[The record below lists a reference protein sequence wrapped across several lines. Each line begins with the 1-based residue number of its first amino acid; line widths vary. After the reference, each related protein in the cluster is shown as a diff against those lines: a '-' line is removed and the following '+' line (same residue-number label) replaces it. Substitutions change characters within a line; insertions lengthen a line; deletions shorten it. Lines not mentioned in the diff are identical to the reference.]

1 MASGRGV
8 LEPLRLPAE
17 LPDEPHRVR
26 VLLPLQVDG
35 GLLQDPD
42 RPGEVPAPHLHVEE
56 PVPGPLHFVVQE
68 RRGGPHPP
76 PPPAGRGAGR
86 GGRPPPPPRPP
97 RPRRLAGGARRR
109 GGPLRG
115 GRGGR
120 GRVHPPPSSPP
131 RSGG

>member
-17 LPDEPHRVR
+17 LTDELHRVR

-56 PVPGPLHFVVQE
+56 PVPGPLHLVVQE
-68 RRGGPHPP
+68 RRE
-76 PPPAGRGAGR
+76 A
-86 GGRPPPPPRPP
+86 PPPPPRPP
-97 RPRRLAGGARRR
+97 VRRPGPR
-109 GGPLRG
+109 G
-115 GRGGR
+115 
-120 GRVHPPPSSPP
+120 VTPPPRGLPARPERLSPP
-131 RSGG
+131 PPGEVVTRRVPRAPLPAAQ